1 MRWNDLS
8 IKEKIGYG
16 ISISSF
22 VVGTIVTLMGILLP
36 PLGVLDPSVLT
47 ATGEFLTLTAVLL
60 GVHQYINSVTNGWKN
75 HLEHFI
81 QNLNSNNKEDEQQ

>member
-1 MRWNDLS
+1 MKWNDLS

-36 PLGVLDPSVLT
+36 PLGTLDPSVLT

-60 GVHQYINSVTNGWKN
+60 GVHQYVNSVSNGWKK
-75 HLEHFI
+75 HLEDFI
-81 QNLNSNNKEDEQQ
+81 QNLNSNNNEETQQ

>member
-1 MRWNDLS
+1 MKWNDLS

-36 PLGVLDPSVLT
+36 PIGALDPSILT

-60 GVHQYINSVTNGWKN
+60 GVHQYINSVANGWKN
-75 HLEHFI
+75 HLENFI
-81 QNLNSNNKEDEQQ
+81 ENLNSNKENEQE